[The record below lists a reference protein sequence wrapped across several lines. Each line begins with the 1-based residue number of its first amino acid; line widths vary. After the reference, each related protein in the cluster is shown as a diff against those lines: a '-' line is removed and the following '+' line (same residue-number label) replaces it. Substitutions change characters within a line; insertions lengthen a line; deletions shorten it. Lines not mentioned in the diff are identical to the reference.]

1 MVGTVVMEASA
12 VLETIPAAEMMV
24 AEEEEEEVMAAS
36 S

>member
-1 MVGTVVMEASA
+1 MVGTVVMVASG

-24 AEEEEEEVMAAS
+24 VEEGVMAAS